1 MSTITGELGDFV
13 AELSLS
19 RLTVRA
25 GNQEY
30 LRETTEGASN
40 HLFSFADTAEFA
52 RALVPEMRCSMDTVE
67 ELTATIESLETCPD
81 LVPLVALAAHQNR
94 S

>member
-25 GNQEY
+25 GN
-30 LRETTEGASN
+30 
-40 HLFSFADTAEFA
+40 HLFSFVDTAEFA